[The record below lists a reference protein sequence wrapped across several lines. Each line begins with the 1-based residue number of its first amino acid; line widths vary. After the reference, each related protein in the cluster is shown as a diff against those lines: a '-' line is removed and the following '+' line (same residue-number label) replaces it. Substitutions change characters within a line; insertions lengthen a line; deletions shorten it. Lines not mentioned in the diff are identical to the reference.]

1 MSSNVT
7 SLSERRINEIK
18 NRICKLPPTPWVFLD
33 RDDFDHW
40 VLFGHVVDDI
50 HFLLSLINQT
60 ECSKREDS
68 YQQLSTEY
76 LNGKEHWE
84 TDPSERISIQCF
96 ASWLDRR
103 CGTLNTED
111 L

>member
-1 MSSNVT
+1 MKGYEYIETDKEIRHKHYKNGVHVFSVVYDKTLDPSTLLND
-7 SLSERRINEIK
+7 SEGIAEW
-18 NRICKLPPTPWVFLD
+18 NRI
-33 RDDFDHW
+33 R
-40 VLFGHVVDDI
+40 
-50 HFLLSLINQT
+50 NQPERT

-103 CGTLNTED
+103 CGTLNTEE